1 MSAGGTGGVGGRR
14 EKTTALADECGSR
27 CGARAA
33 TLTDEEL
40 EGGTGGTG
48 SLSAHTGGPISSHSR
63 ASLCTRF
70 AICLAPKSTPRRSR
84 SRPAGG
90 FWVRQL
96 LAAHRESARWSIS
109 LHYRIA
115 SLQGWIA
122 VDRNLPPSPIR
133 PGRSIQTCRDAGWV
147 AAGAC
152 VPTPGN
158 LQRPVLRRSALMR
171 INASFD
177 AIVFPPR
184 CDTASR
190 TLTVVARHF
199 HGPTAAIPRSSH
211 GCFTDV
217 AWSLRGHFMVG

>member
-1 MSAGGTGGVGGRR
+1 MSGGGRASRSDTGASRTCWMSAGGTGGVGGRR

-48 SLSAHTGGPISSHSR
+48 SLSAHTGGPITSSHSR
-63 ASLCTRF
+63 AGLCTRF

-84 SRPAGG
+84 NSPAGG
-90 FWVRQL
+90 FWVRRL
-96 LAAHRESARWSIS
+96 LTTHRESARWSIS

-133 PGRSIQTCRDAGWV
+133 PGRSIQSCRDAGGWRPAHV
-147 AAGAC
+147 F
-152 VPTPGN
+152 
-158 LQRPVLRRSALMR
+158 QRRETSSGRCYEGRR
-171 INASFD
+171 
-177 AIVFPPR
+177 
-184 CDTASR
+184 
-190 TLTVVARHF
+190 
-199 HGPTAAIPRSSH
+199 
-211 GCFTDV
+211 
-217 AWSLRGHFMVG
+217 

>member
-84 SRPAGG
+84 NSPAGRVLG
-90 FWVRQL
+90 S
-96 LAAHRESARWSIS
+96 AAPCDTANRARWSIS

-122 VDRNLPPSPIR
+122 VDRNRPPSPIR
-133 PGRSIQTCRDAGWV
+133 PGRSIQSCRDAGGWRPAHV
-147 AAGAC
+147 F
-152 VPTPGN
+152 
-158 LQRPVLRRSALMR
+158 QRRETSSGRCYEGRR
-171 INASFD
+171 
-177 AIVFPPR
+177 
-184 CDTASR
+184 
-190 TLTVVARHF
+190 
-199 HGPTAAIPRSSH
+199 
-211 GCFTDV
+211 
-217 AWSLRGHFMVG
+217 

>member
-1 MSAGGTGGVGGRR
+1 MRRRFASGGGRASRSDTGASPTCWMSAGGTGGVGGRR

-70 AICLAPKSTPRRSR
+70 AICLARKSTPRRSR

-96 LAAHRESARWSIS
+96 LAAHRESRTVFNQLALPNRVAP
-109 LHYRIA
+109 R
-115 SLQGWIA
+115 
-122 VDRNLPPSPIR
+122 VDRCGSVRNLPPSPIR
-133 PGRSIQTCRDAGWV
+133 PGRSI
-147 AAGAC
+147 
-152 VPTPGN
+152 
-158 LQRPVLRRSALMR
+158 
-171 INASFD
+171 
-177 AIVFPPR
+177 
-184 CDTASR
+184 
-190 TLTVVARHF
+190 
-199 HGPTAAIPRSSH
+199 
-211 GCFTDV
+211 
-217 AWSLRGHFMVG
+217 